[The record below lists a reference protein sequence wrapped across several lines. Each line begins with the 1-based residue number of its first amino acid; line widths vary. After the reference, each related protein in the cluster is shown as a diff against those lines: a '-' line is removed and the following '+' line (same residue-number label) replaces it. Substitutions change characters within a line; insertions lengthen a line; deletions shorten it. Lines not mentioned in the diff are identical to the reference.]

1 MTRWLLT
8 GLCSMLLMGAA
19 HAATL
24 TWDRN
29 SEPDLQDYRLWAC
42 FTPGCVVVQST
53 AMLQPGAI
61 LQSDVGVRVS
71 VVLDWGERE
80 GAVAVSAR
88 DTSGNESGLSVPLPF
103 DYRAP
108 AVPQLP
114 RLTP

>member
-1 MTRWLLT
+1 MKPLLMM
-8 GLCSMLLMGAA
+8 GLGLTLLMGTA

-61 LQSDVGVRVS
+61 LQSDVGVRLS
-71 VVLDWGERE
+71 VVLEWATRE

-88 DTSGNESGLSVPLPF
+88 DRSGNESGLSVALPF